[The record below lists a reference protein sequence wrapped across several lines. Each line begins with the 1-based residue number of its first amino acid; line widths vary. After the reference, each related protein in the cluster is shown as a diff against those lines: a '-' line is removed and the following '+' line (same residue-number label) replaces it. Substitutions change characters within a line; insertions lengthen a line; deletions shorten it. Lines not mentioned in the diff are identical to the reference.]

1 MNNKNA
7 SPFELKDI
15 DGDIKTLKKY
25 VIFQSGY
32 DLELT
37 KKSDLQKEKFERFR
51 TRMNRGVLEG
61 RTQLQ

>member
-15 DGDIKTLKKY
+15 DEDIKTLKKY